1 MRKDMETK
9 LTAECSKL
17 ESDVT
22 PEDLKNVADR
32 VIPTNRSGKCLH
44 ACLIENL
51 GIVCD
56 KYIDICEI
64 TILWTLFCLQFRPET
79 SKLMSIVQ
87 NPWLNMRWMMININW
102 TLHLPF

>member
-1 MRKDMETK
+1 METK

-56 KYIDICEI
+56 KYIDI
-64 TILWTLFCLQFRPET
+64 
-79 SKLMSIVQ
+79 
-87 NPWLNMRWMMININW
+87 
-102 TLHLPF
+102 